1 MSPCISHL
9 TKNVSPPFILLVAP
23 TMYGLPCPFPQPYR
37 SRETLSIGEESHLA
51 TKKMFDFRTRKT
63 PLTKEQF
70 SCNHPKQASFI
81 TVVIDVVSFFLTSG
95 FMHRY
100 IMLLLI
106 TQWLLNL
113 ICSMTKALKGQN
125 SSK

>member
-9 TKNVSPPFILLVAP
+9 TKNVSPPFILLVVP
-23 TMYGLPCPFPQPYR
+23 TWYGLLCPFPQPYC
-37 SRETLSIGEESHLA
+37 SGETMSIGEESHLA
-51 TKKMFDFRTRKT
+51 TKKMFDFRTRKI

-81 TVVIDVVSFFLTSG
+81 TVVIAVVSFFLTSG
-95 FMHRY
+95 FMYRY

-106 TQWLLNL
+106 SQWLLNL
-113 ICSMTKALKGQN
+113 ICSMTKN
-125 SSK
+125 IERSKFL